1 MQSRRAIQVG
11 IVIVIAGVVAFIFLV
26 GKNSPTATLET
37 KPGQNSVNEQPVP
50 GFNFELYEKDMVS
63 KLPKKDQDEITI
75 MLGRLKG
82 RGAMNENLRV
92 LAQKYEQLHIPALAG
107 YYYSKL
113 AALEPDNEN
122 AWFEAGKN
130 YFDAEQEV
138 DSQNKL
144 NYFIE
149 MSYNSLAKV
158 IEMDPDKNLEAM
170 TDQGVNILE
179 KSMNH
184 TLSGPPMLGIGLL
197 MKVVQADSNNRKA
210 LNYLGLFSMQ
220 SGQFDRAIM
229 RFKHLTSLGPD
240 NDPNYPYYYRYL
252 AQAYIETG
260 KKEEAVN
267 SLEKYKSLVKEN
279 GLRQEADSI
288 IHSIQ

>member
-11 IVIVIAGVVAFIFLV
+11 FVIVIAGVVAFIFLV
-26 GKNSPTATLET
+26 GKNNPTATLDN
-37 KPGQNSVNEQPVP
+37 KPGQKPVNEQPAS
-50 GFNFELYEKDMVS
+50 GFNFELYEKDMIG
-63 KLPKKDQDEITI
+63 KLPKKDQDEIMI

-82 RGAMNENLRV
+82 RGAMDENLLV
-92 LAQKYEQLHIPALAG
+92 LAQKYEKLHLPALAG
-107 YYYSKL
+107 YYYNKL
-113 AALEPDNEN
+113 AGLEPNNEN
-122 AWFEAGKN
+122 VWFEAGKN
-130 YFDAEQEV
+130 YFDAEQAV
-138 DSQNKL
+138 DDQDKL

-158 IEMDPDKNLEAM
+158 IDMDPDRNLEAM

-184 TLSGPPMLGIGLL
+184 TLGGPPMQGIGLL

-229 RFKHLTSLGPD
+229 RFKHLTSLPPD
-240 NDPNYPYYYRYL
+240 NDANYPYYYRYL

-260 KKEEAVN
+260 KREEAVS
-267 SLEKYKSLVKEN
+267 SLEKYKSLVKEQ
-279 GLRQEADSI
+279 GLKQEADSI